1 MHRCAA
7 RASSTGASRRLVLA
21 ALGGVGLLAALPAG
35 AQHARRFPRNALRGE
50 IRFAAY
56 PELLLNG
63 QPARLSP
70 ASRVRD
76 MANMI
81 AMPATLQGNRV
92 TVHYTLDSMGLLH
105 EVWILTREEIAKLWP
120 RTPQEAAAWVFD
132 EPSQTWSRP

>member
-7 RASSTGASRRLVLA
+7 RAPFTGASRRLALAAAAA
-21 ALGGVGLLAALPAG
+21 ALGAAALPAA
-35 AQHARRFPRNALRGE
+35 AQHTRRFPRNALRGE
-50 IRFAAY
+50 IRFADY

-81 AMPATLQGNRV
+81 AMPATLAGNRAA
-92 TVHYTLDSMGLLH
+92 VHYTLDSMGLVH